1 MICGMADS
9 KSTVLQYM
17 CYLQCSMLALMNNI
31 NFLLAKSQK
40 KKKTNKLITVT
51 EFGNLIVLVNRDL
64 PSFNLIH
71 YLMPVY
77 CNYLLWARIILR

>member
-1 MICGMADS
+1 MICRMADS
-9 KSTVLQYM
+9 KSTV
-17 CYLQCSMLALMNNI
+17 LQCSMLALMNNI
-31 NFLLAKSQK
+31 NFLLAKSK
-40 KKKTNKLITVT
+40 KKQKTNKLITVT

-64 PSFNLIH
+64 PSFNLVH